1 MSEWTVPPVTRTH
14 EPVTAGERET
24 LDGLLEWHRA
34 TLVWKCAGLT
44 GAELAQRPVPASSL
58 SLLGLIR
65 HLTDTERAWFR
76 RRVGGQELPDV
87 YGRPDRPEAAFE
99 EIDAAGA
106 EADLDRLTAEWE
118 RCRQAARAVPLD
130 QTFEHERWGTLS
142 VRWVYGHMIAEYAR
156 HLGHADLLRESI
168 DGITGE

>member
-1 MSEWTVPPVTRTH
+1 MSDWTVPPLARTH

-44 GAELAQRPVPASSL
+44 GAQLASRPVPASSL

-76 RRVGGQELPDV
+76 RRAGGQALPDV
-87 YGRPDRPEAAFE
+87 YRRPDRAEAAFE
-99 EIDAAGA
+99 EIDPARAGA
-106 EADLDRLTAEWE
+106 DLARLTGEWE
-118 RCRQAARAVPLD
+118 LCRRAVAGVPLD
-130 QTFEHERWGTLS
+130 QTFEHERWGTPTCCGSPSTASLVS
-142 VRWVYGHMIAEYAR
+142 RR
-156 HLGHADLLRESI
+156 RE
-168 DGITGE
+168 